1 MEKISTEEKE
11 YNEKIKD
18 LEKENQND
26 QLAAVKTARSDLLA

>member
-18 LEKENQND
+18 LEKEIKMIN
-26 QLAAVKTARSDLLA
+26 